1 MKFNAKCPKCRRIN
15 VVEVDTGLARA
26 GGAGRLTD
34 RDLAGILGKTHD
46 AVRSELTRQR
56 KVGGVP
62 ADKTPDKAP
71 RRRAERPRRGG
82 AV

>member
-56 KVGGVP
+56 KVGGLP
-62 ADKTPDKAP
+62 PDKAPKAP
-71 RRRAERPRRGG
+71 RRRPARPRRPR